1 MAEQTGGETLAFQAE
16 VTKLLQ
22 IVANSLYSRKEVFL
36 RELISNASDACDRL
50 RYEAITNPALA
61 ADDTEFKVVLT
72 PDAKARTLTI
82 ADNGIGMSRQD
93 LVDNLGTIARSGS
106 AAFAEQLAKTKGDGA
121 KDKGGDDVALIGQ
134 FGVGFYSAFI
144 VADKVEVTSRRAGSA
159 EAWRWTSDGKGSFT
173 IAAAERAR
181 RGTTI
186 VLHLRKDQAE
196 FAEEH
201 RLREVVKAHSD
212 HIGLPVKLA
221 TEKAEETLNSASAL
235 WMRAKKEVTTEQYKE
250 FYQHVAHAFDEPWL
264 TIHTRAEGR
273 LEYVTLLFV
282 PTTRPPDLFHV
293 ERKASVRLYV
303 RRVFVTDHAEG
314 LLPSYLRFLR
324 GVVDTEDIA
333 LNVSREMLQHDPVLA
348 RIGSA
353 IVTKVLSELE
363 KKAEKDA
370 EAYAKFWDAFGAV
383 LKEGIYEDIGRR
395 EQLLKLARFR
405 TVAPEARVP
414 RDAGDKVISLADY
427 VGRMK
432 DKQDA
437 IYYITGEDAAAL
449 KSSPHLEGFLA
460 RGYEVL
466 LLSDAVDEF
475 WIPSVGMFEG
485 KRFVSVAQGAASLG
499 PAPETDKMDAVDAGE
514 LAVLLALLKQG
525 LGTRVKDVRVSDRLT
540 DSAVCLVA
548 DEHDMPRH
556 LARML
561 KAQGQMKDGVASILE
576 VNPHHALIRTLV
588 AVAKNPTQRTQLDD
602 VGRLLLDQ
610 AMIREG
616 DPPADPADFARRL
629 SDVMTRALG
638 AK

>member
-1 MAEQTGGETLAFQAE
+1 MAEQTGEQTLAFQAE

-36 RELISNASDACDRL
+36 RELVSNASDACDRL
-50 RYEAITNPALA
+50 RYEAITHPTLT
-61 ADDTEFKVVLT
+61 ADDPEFKVVLT
-72 PDAKARTLTI
+72 PDAKARTLTV
-82 ADNGIGMSRQD
+82 ADNGIGMTRQE

-106 AAFAEQLAKTKGDGA
+106 AAFAEQLAKSKSDG
-121 KDKGGDDVALIGQ
+121 KDSKESDDVALIGQ

-144 VADKVEVTSRRAGSA
+144 VADKVEVTSCRAGTA

-173 IAAAERAR
+173 IAAAERAG

-196 FAEEH
+196 FADEH
-201 RLREVVKAHSD
+201 RLRGVVKAHSD

-221 TEKAEETLNSASAL
+221 TKNAEETLNAASAL
-235 WMRAKKEVTTEQYKE
+235 WTRAKKDVSEEQYKE

-264 TIHTRAEGR
+264 TIHARAEGR
-273 LEYVTLLFV
+273 LEYTMLVFI
-282 PTTRPPDLFHV
+282 PSARPHDLFHV
-293 ERKASVRLYV
+293 ERKAAVRLYV
-303 RRVFVTDHAEG
+303 RRVFVTDDAEG

-333 LNVSREMLQHDPVLA
+333 LNVSREMLQHDPILA
-348 RIGSA
+348 KIGTA
-353 IVTKVLSELE
+353 IVTRVLSELE

-370 EAYAKFWDAFGAV
+370 DAYAKFWDAFGAV

-395 EQLLKLARFR
+395 EQLLKLARFHS
-405 TVAPEARVP
+405 T
-414 RDAGDKVISLADY
+414 AGDKLVSLAEY
-427 VGRMK
+427 VGRLK

-437 IYYITGEDAAAL
+437 IYYLTGDDAAAL

-485 KRFVSVAQGAASLG
+485 KRLVSVAQGAASLG
-499 PAPETDKMDAVDAGE
+499 PAPAKAQKKDEVDAGE
-514 LAVLLALLKQG
+514 LAVLIALLKQG
-525 LGTRVKDVRVSDRLT
+525 LGSLVKDVRASDRLT

-548 DEHDMPRH
+548 DERDMPRH

-561 KAQGQMKDGVASILE
+561 KAQGQLKESVAAILEINPQHPLIRALIGVAKS
-576 VNPHHALIRTLV
+576 PA
-588 AVAKNPTQRTQLDD
+588 QRAQLDD
-602 VGRLLLDQ
+602 IGRLLLDQ
-610 AMIREG
+610 ATIREG
-616 DPPADPADFARRL
+616 DLPADAAGFAKRL

-638 AK
+638 AKPA

>member
-1 MAEQTGGETLAFQAE
+1 MAEQTPVETLAFQAE

-61 ADDTEFKVVLT
+61 ADDPEFKVVLT

-82 ADNGIGMSRQD
+82 ADNGIGMTRQD

-106 AAFAEQLAKTKGDGA
+106 AAFAEELAKTKGDGT
-121 KDKGGDDVALIGQ
+121 DEEKGKRDDDVALIGQ

-144 VADKVEVTSRRAGSA
+144 VADKVEVTSRRAGQS

-173 IAAAERAR
+173 IAEADRAG

-186 VLHLRKDQAE
+186 VLQLRTDQAE
-196 FAEEH
+196 FADPD
-201 RLREVVKAHSD
+201 RLRTIVKAHSD
-212 HIGLPVKLA
+212 HIGLPVMLA
-221 TEKAEETLNSASAL
+221 GGKDGEETLNAASAL
-235 WMRAKKEVTTEQYKE
+235 WTRARKDVTEEQYKE

-282 PTTRPPDLFHV
+282 PSTRPPDLFHV
-293 ERKASVRLYV
+293 ERKAAVRLYV
-303 RRVFVTDHAEG
+303 RRVFVTDNAEG

-348 RIGSA
+348 RIGTA
-353 IVTKVLSELE
+353 VVTKVLSELE
-363 KKAEKDA
+363 KKADKDA
-370 EAYAKFWDAFGAV
+370 DAYAKFWETFGAV

-395 EQLLKLARFR
+395 EQLLKLTRFR
-405 TVAPEARVP
+405 TT
-414 RDAGDKVISLADY
+414 AGDKLTSLAEY
-427 VGRMK
+427 VGRVK

-437 IYYITGEDAAAL
+437 IYYITGDDAAAL

-475 WIPSVGMFEG
+475 WIPSVGMYEG

-499 PAPETDKMDAVDAGE
+499 PAPETDKKDAVDAGE
-514 LAVLLALLKQG
+514 LAVLLALLKQS

-548 DEHDMPRH
+548 DERDMPRH

-561 KAQGQMKDGVASILE
+561 KAQGQLKDGVASILE
-576 VNPHHALIRTLV
+576 INPQHALIRTLV
-588 AVAKNPTQRTQLDD
+588 AVAKDSAQRVQIDD